1 MPVIQYSGRQS
12 RRIGGNLGYIVSST
26 VTLGLQ
32 KAREKEKKAMK
43 FILDCLLQ
51 NYSLLT
57 FTGTSAHF

>member
-1 MPVIQYSGRQS
+1 
-12 RRIGGNLGYIVSST
+12 
-26 VTLGLQ
+26 
-32 KAREKEKKAMK
+32 MK